1 MEHASLASRIV
12 AYLIDAVVI
21 VVIILLLYMVLFSI
35 MSTDIAVQLIRE
47 QTEIGLNIPSF
58 VLSSITTVGYFT
70 IFESSKV
77 WRATPGKRFVGI
89 EVVYEY
95 GEITFFKSF
104 LRNLTRILW
113 SLPCIGLIIVL
124 INIVLIADSKM
135 RIGDILA
142 GTNVVKKES
151 KIVYN
156 YSKSSFDK
164 DLWR

>member
-12 AYLIDAVVI
+12 AYIIDT
-21 VVIILLLYMVLFSI
+21 VVIIVVLFLLFMAFFSMI
-35 MSTDIAVQLIRE
+35 STDRAFQIIQE
-47 QTEIGLNIPSF
+47 QAGLGLNFPLF
-58 VLSSITTVGYFT
+58 LLSSVVIVGYFT

-77 WRATPGKRFVGI
+77 WGATPGKKFVNI

-95 GEITFFKSF
+95 GEVTFYRSF
-104 LRNLTRILW
+104 LRNVTRILW

-124 INIVLIADSKM
+124 INIVMIADSKM

-151 KIVYN
+151 DYAITRV
-156 YSKSSFDK
+156 
-164 DLWR
+164 